1 MSRQKAT
8 LNYRIHDN
16 QAVLCAVIDGVDTGM
31 LTLDEHAT
39 DAGIYLEGDKVI
51 YAQKN
56 GRPSIHSMSCQ
67 VLRLSRFR
75 RNLNSLQRNLVNE
88 HHPLNRVLV
97 LNQKML
103 FWCIP
108 HDQHLTHHYFQNV
121 AKVTTVDSCPYQ
133 TVRN

>member
-8 LNYRIHDN
+8 LNYRIQDN
-16 QAVLCAVIDGVDTGM
+16 QAVLCAVIDGVDTVM

-39 DAGIYLEGDKVI
+39 DAGIYLEVDKVI

-56 GRPSIHSMSCQ
+56 GRPSIHNMSCQ

-88 HHPLNRVLV
+88 NHPLNRVLV
-97 LNQKML
+97 LNRK
-103 FWCIP
+103 
-108 HDQHLTHHYFQNV
+108 
-121 AKVTTVDSCPYQ
+121 
-133 TVRN
+133 

>member
-8 LNYRIHDN
+8 LNYRVQDN
-16 QAVLCAVIDGVDTGM
+16 QAVLCAVIDGVDTVM

-39 DAGIYLEGDKVI
+39 APGIYLEGDKVI
-51 YAQKN
+51 YAQKK
-56 GRPSIHSMSCQ
+56 GRPSIQNMSCQ

-97 LNQKML
+97 VNKKMM

-108 HDQHLTHHYFQNV
+108 HDQHLTHTYFQSV
-121 AKVTTVDSCPYQ
+121 AKASNNAHAKQ
-133 TVRN
+133 

>member
-1 MSRQKAT
+1 MSRQKDT
-8 LNYRIHDN
+8 LYYRIQDN
-16 QAVLCAVIDGVDTGM
+16 QAVLGAVIDGVDTVM
-31 LTLDEHAT
+31 LTLDEHPT
-39 DAGIYLEGDKVI
+39 DAGIYLEGNKVI

-56 GRPSIHSMSCQ
+56 GKPSIHNTSCQ
-67 VLRLSRFR
+67 VPGLSRFR

-103 FWCIP
+103 FWGIP
-108 HDQHLTHHYFQNV
+108 HDKHLRHPYFHND
-121 AKVTTVDSCPYQ
+121 AKVATDDSCPYQ